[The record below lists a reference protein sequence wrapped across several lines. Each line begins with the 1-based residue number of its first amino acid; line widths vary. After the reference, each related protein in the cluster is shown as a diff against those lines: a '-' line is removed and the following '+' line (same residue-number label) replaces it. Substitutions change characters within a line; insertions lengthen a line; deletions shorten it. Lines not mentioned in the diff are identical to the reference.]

1 MIVYDTFKVVETDEA
16 QGEMVLEWSA
26 SNTPNIK
33 LLMNHRVPPES
44 AENNWTEEQFR
55 TYFVLEVE
63 DAPAIP
69 AWAIAEEDVYQN
81 RMYLESKGRWP
92 E

>member
-1 MIVYDTFKVVETDEA
+1 MIIYNTFKVVKTDEA

-33 LLMNHRVPPES
+33 LLMNHRIPPES
-44 AENNWTEEQFR
+44 VENSWTEEQFR

-63 DAPAIP
+63 DAPTIP
-69 AWAIAEEDVYQN
+69 AWALAEEDVYQN
-81 RMYLESKGRWP
+81 KMYLESKGRTAS
-92 E
+92 